1 MAKLLFL
8 GPLSDVH
15 ELESMTV
22 PIPCEIATIQDLVAA
37 LHQRG
42 TRWQRYFGPGKL
54 QITRNRQFG
63 DAHTEFSDSD
73 EIAFISR
80 PGSI

>member
-1 MAKLLFL
+1 MAKLLFF
-8 GPLSDVH
+8 GPLSDVL
-15 ELESMTV
+15 EIESMTV
-22 PIPCEIATIQDLVAA
+22 PIPREIRTIQDLVVA

-42 TRWQRYFGPGKL
+42 ARWQRYLKIDNL
-54 QITRNRQFG
+54 QITRNRQFC
-63 DAHTEFSDSD
+63 DANSEISNDD

>member
-1 MAKLLFL
+1 MAKLLFF
-8 GPLSDVH
+8 GPLSDVL
-15 ELESMTV
+15 EIESMTV
-22 PIPCEIATIQDLVAA
+22 PIPKEIGTIRDLVTA

-42 TRWQRYFGPGKL
+42 ARWQRYLDTDKL
-54 QITRNRQFG
+54 QITRNRQFC
-63 DAHTEFSDSD
+63 DILTEINDSD

>member
-1 MAKLLFL
+1 MAKLLFF
-8 GPLSDVH
+8 GPLSDV
-15 ELESMTV
+15 LEIEAMTV
-22 PIPCEIATIQDLVAA
+22 PLPGEVKTIQDLVNA

-42 TRWQRYFGPGKL
+42 ARWQRYLDPDKL
-54 QITRNRQFG
+54 QITRNRQFC
-63 DAHTEFSDSD
+63 DINTEIANND

>member
-1 MAKLLFL
+1 MAKLLFF
-8 GPLSDVH
+8 GPLSDVL
-15 ELESMTV
+15 EIESMTV
-22 PIPCEIATIQDLVAA
+22 PIPREIRTIQDLVIA

-42 TRWQRYFGPGKL
+42 ARWQRYLKTDNL
-54 QITRNRQFG
+54 QITRNRQFC
-63 DAHTEFSDSD
+63 DANSEISNDD

>member
-1 MAKLLFL
+1 MAKLLFF
-8 GPLSDVH
+8 GPLSDVL
-15 ELESMTV
+15 EIESMTV
-22 PIPCEIATIQDLVAA
+22 PLPTEVRTIQDLVDA

-42 TRWQRYFGPGKL
+42 TRWQKYLNPANL
-54 QITRNRQFG
+54 QITRNRQFC
-63 DAHTEFSDSD
+63 DVTTAIANND

>member
-1 MAKLLFL
+1 MAKVLFF
-8 GPLSDVH
+8 GPLSDV
-15 ELESMTV
+15 LEIESLTV
-22 PIPCEIATIQDLVAA
+22 TLPNEVKTIRDLVNA

-42 TRWQRYFGPGKL
+42 NRWQRYLDPDKL
-54 QITRNRQFG
+54 QITRNRQFC
-63 DAHTEFSDSD
+63 DVNTEITNSD